1 MYILNLSDTLED
13 LTKKINDF
21 LAPFTKEPAFWVI
34 LAIVLFLIGC
44 WGIRYFGRKW
54 VKKLTFF

>member
-21 LAPFTKEPAFWVI
+21 LAPFT
-34 LAIVLFLIGC
+34 
-44 WGIRYFGRKW
+44 IRYFGRK
-54 VKKLTFF
+54 